1 MNSYK
6 EFENTKFI
14 IGQGWNN
21 AKRNLANEIAIAI
34 TYNGTTHAI
43 MMASPND
50 LEDYAIGF
58 SFCEGIIKNKDEIE
72 KIEIINHNKGLELRI
87 RLQNDVAANFTR
99 QRNLKLGPVGCGLCG
114 IDSLDAAL
122 PNLEKLETNKSF
134 EPQIIIN
141 AMAKM
146 REFQIINKATNAAHA
161 AGFMDENGDVILV
174 REDIGRHNALDKLNG
189 ALLVQNIDAQK
200 GAILMTSRLSIDL
213 VQKCAAIKCANL
225 CAISAPSRLAIDAAR
240 QANIK
245 IYAIVR
251 DDGLEVF

>member
-6 EFENTKFI
+6 EFENKKFI
-14 IGQGWNN
+14 IGQGWKNS
-21 AKRNLANEIAIAI
+21 KRNLVTEIAIAI

-72 KIEIINHNKGLELRI
+72 KIEIINHEKGVELRI
-87 RLQNDVAANFTR
+87 SLQNHIANNFMR

-114 IDSLDAAL
+114 VDSLDAAL
-122 PNLEKLETNKSF
+122 PNLEKLGASYEF

-146 REFQIINKATNAAHA
+146 REYQIINQATNAAHA
-161 AGFMDENGDVILV
+161 AGFMNENGDLILV
-174 REDIGRHNALDKLNG
+174 REDIGRHNALDKLIG
-189 ALLVQNIDAQK
+189 ALVTQNIDTK
-200 GAILMTSRLSIDL
+200 RGAILMTSRLSIDL
-213 VQKCAAIKCANL
+213 VQKCAAIKCTNL
-225 CAISAPSRLAIDAAR
+225 CAVSAPSSLAIDAAR
-240 QANIK
+240 QSNMN

-251 DDGLEVF
+251 DDGLEKF